1 MSTDS
6 LKTWT
11 AVAEIVSAVAVVVS
25 LIYVGYE
32 IRRSTLE
39 SDAEVQAELLS
50 YSRDRRVLVIQNAD
64 LARVLTQGYADLKS
78 LTPEDALQFD
88 NYVQLHYV
96 AWERAFMASEAG
108 ILSDEIWQAWD
119 DWFAATANR
128 DPDFV
133 WGRVRSTL
141 RYEPFLQH
149 VDFTLGA
156 AEPDKSGN

>member
-11 AVAEIVSAVAVVVS
+11 AIAEIASAVAVVIS

-39 SDAEVQAELLS
+39 SDADVQAELLS
-50 YSRDRRVLVIQNAD
+50 YSRDRRVLVVENAD
-64 LARVLTQGYADLKS
+64 LARILTKGYTDPKS
-78 LTPEDALQFD
+78 LTPEDALRFD
-88 NYVQLHYV
+88 NYVQLHFV

-149 VDFTLGA
+149 ADFALGT
-156 AEPDKSGN
+156 AEPDNPGN